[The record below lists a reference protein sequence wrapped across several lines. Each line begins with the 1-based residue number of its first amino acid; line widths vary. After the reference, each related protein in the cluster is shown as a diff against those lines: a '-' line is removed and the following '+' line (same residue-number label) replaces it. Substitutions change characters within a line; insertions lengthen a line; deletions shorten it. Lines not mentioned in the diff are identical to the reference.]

1 MWNCSR
7 IFAGKVALLSMVA
20 FGYLLLPSEAVAQE
34 ENTKKP
40 FEKPYVEENSS
51 VPEAGAAAT
60 GSIQKPTGVKVVAPL
75 PLPKR
80 KFTLALI
87 FRKENPKRTNPLPP
101 YPLIFFYT
109 SWISLNRI
117 RIKKNCQQ
125 TTVHGSQPTYLNFI
139 LYFLYYP
146 GEKQLFATN
155 KISVFFLFNQR
166 EKSLTQILWKNSA
179 DQRSNRQR
187 ITVHG

>member
-7 IFAGKVALLSMVA
+7 IFAGKVALLSMAA

-75 PLPKR
+75 PLPK
-80 KFTLALI
+80 
-87 FRKENPKRTNPLPP
+87 KEVH
-101 YPLIFFYT
+101 T
-109 SWISLNRI
+109 STHLQERES
-117 RIKKNCQQ
+117 KKNESPS
-125 TTVHGSQPTYLNFI
+125 TLSFNI
-139 LYFLYYP
+139 FLYIVDKF
-146 GEKQLFATN
+146 KQ
-155 KISVFFLFNQR
+155 
-166 EKSLTQILWKNSA
+166 
-179 DQRSNRQR
+179 DQE
-187 ITVHG
+187 